1 LTKLFTGD
9 LQYCLLK
16 IRLLIFLIIFSLI
29 VTTSL
34 ENVSAICSTGLV
46 GSSLCAGADF
56 SATFDKTSSQNINFS
71 RIVISAPEGKV
82 LSVKILDS
90 SLLEKISDTVQIGPN
105 GKTTYAF
112 DVTKYSYGKY
122 QAQVSDGISII
133 KLDFSVGSTTVSSS
147 TKNSD
152 KATLLIYTNVSWKVD
167 IQTSS
172 NSTSISGN
180 TAAQYSFTCRTDD
193 AYDVTIYSPTRH
205 GNGIALW
212 TVANIIQNG
221 QMLNV
226 GVNHVAN
233 GQINLSGKCNVAQF
247 PLSNNGMIYFTT
259 DKSVYQY
266 GDPIQISGHV
276 LPDMMYMPAQVLSST
291 IINSAGQAIKKD
303 SSTFGTLDTFHFNVN
318 THGGLWK
325 PGKYKVVLEIFGSKA
340 ETDIII
346 NPAGQKQ
353 SDTSNTHHIPIWF
366 KAIAKN
372 WSQGKIS
379 DDEFMQ
385 AVQYL
390 TKQGILKVPYYSS
403 PATSTQS
410 LLSWIKTSA
419 STWSDGKMS
428 DAEFE
433 NALKYFNL
441 G

>member
-1 LTKLFTGD
+1 MTKLFTSD
-9 LQYCLLK
+9 RQYCLLNTHFLT
-16 IRLLIFLIIFSLI
+16 ILLILTLV
-29 VTTSL
+29 VTSSL
-34 ENVSAICSTGLV
+34 ENVSAICSIGAGGT
-46 GSSLCAGADF
+46 SLCAGADF
-56 SATFDKTSSQNINFS
+56 SATFDKTSSQNTDFS
-71 RIVISAPEGKV
+71 RIIISGPEDKT

-90 SLLEKISDTVQIGPN
+90 SLLEKISDTVKIGPN

-112 DVTKYSYGKY
+112 DITKYSYGKY
-122 QAQVSDGISII
+122 QAQVSDGIGMI
-133 KLDFSVGSTTVSSS
+133 KLDFSVGPTTASTSKT
-147 TKNSD
+147 NSD
-152 KATLLIYTNVSWKVD
+152 KATLLIYTNVSWKTD

-172 NSTSISGN
+172 NLTSISGN
-180 TAAQYSFTCRTDD
+180 TAAQYSFTCITDD
-193 AYDVTIYSPTRH
+193 AYDVTIYSPSSH

-212 TVANIIQNG
+212 TVANLVQNG

-233 GQINLSGKCNVAQF
+233 GQISLSGKCNVAQF

-259 DKSVYQY
+259 DKSVYKY
-266 GDPIQISGHV
+266 GDPIQISGYV
-276 LPDMMYMPAQVLSST
+276 LPDMLKPAQVLSST

-303 SSTFGTLDTFHFNVN
+303 SVTFGTLNTFYFNVN

-340 ETDIII
+340 ETDIVI
-346 NPAGQKQ
+346 NPSSQKQ
-353 SDTSNTHHIPIWF
+353 SDMSSANHIPIWF
-366 KAIAKN
+366 KSAAKN

-390 TKQGILKVPYYSS
+390 TKQGILKVPYYNS

-419 STWSDGKMS
+419 SAWSDGKIS

-433 NALKYFNL
+433 NALKHFNF

>member
-1 LTKLFTGD
+1 M
-9 LQYCLLK
+9 LK
-16 IRLLIFLIIFSLI
+16 TRLLTFLIISTL
-29 VTTSL
+29 VLATNL
-34 ENVSAICSTGLV
+34 VNVSAMCSTGPG

-56 SATFDKTSSQNINFS
+56 SATFDNTNSQNTGFS
-71 RIVISAPEGKV
+71 KIIISGPEGKV
-82 LSVKILDS
+82 LGVKVLDS
-90 SLLEKISDTVQIGPN
+90 ALLEKISDTVTIGPN

-122 QAQVSDGISII
+122 QVQVSDGTSII
-133 KLDFSVGSTTVSSS
+133 KLDFSVGPTTSTS
-147 TKNSD
+147 TSNSD
-152 KATLLIYTNVSWKVD
+152 KATLLIYTNVSWKAD

-180 TAAQYSFTCRTDD
+180 TATQYSFTCINNDT
-193 AYDVTIYSPTRH
+193 YDVTIYSPSRH

-212 TVANIIQNG
+212 TVANIMQNN

-226 GVNHVAN
+226 GVNHLAN
-233 GQINLSGKCNVAQF
+233 GEIHLSGNCNVAQF

-276 LPDMMYMPAQVLSST
+276 LPDMMYPPAQVLSST

-303 SSTFGTLDTFHFNVN
+303 SSTFGTIDTFYFYVN

-340 ETDIII
+340 ESSIVI
-346 NPAGQKQ
+346 NSPGQTQ
-353 SDTSNTHHIPIWF
+353 SNLQSAKHIPVWF
-366 KAIAKN
+366 KATAKN

-390 TKQGILKVPYYSS
+390 TKQGILNVPYYNS

-410 LLSWIKTSA
+410 LLSWIRTSA
-419 STWSDGKMS
+419 SAWSDEKIS
-428 DAEFE
+428 DDEFL
-433 NALKYFNL
+433 NALKHFNF

>member
-1 LTKLFTGD
+1 M
-9 LQYCLLK
+9 LK
-16 IRLLIFLIIFSLI
+16 TRLLIILIILTLVVTVSL
-29 VTTSL
+29 V
-34 ENVSAICSTGLV
+34 NVSAICNTSLG
-46 GSSLCAGADF
+46 GASLCAGADF
-56 SATFDKTSSQNINFS
+56 SATFDKTNSQNADFS
-71 RIVISAPEGKV
+71 RIVISGPEGKI
-82 LSVKILDS
+82 LNVKILDS
-90 SLLEKISDTVQIGPN
+90 SLLEKITDTVEIGPN

-112 DVTKYSYGKY
+112 DITKYSYGKY

-133 KLDFSVGSTTVSSS
+133 KLDFSVGPTTTSTSTT
-147 TKNSD
+147 NSD
-152 KATLLIYTNVSWKVD
+152 KATLLIYTNVSWKAD

-180 TAAQYSFTCRTDD
+180 TAARYSFTCANNDT
-193 AYDVTIYSPTRH
+193 YDITIYSPSRH

-212 TVANIIQNG
+212 TVANLIQND

-226 GVNHVAN
+226 GVNHLAN
-233 GQINLSGKCNVAQF
+233 GEISLSGKCNVAQF

-266 GDPIQISGHV
+266 GDPIQISGYV
-276 LPDMMYMPAQVLSST
+276 LPDMMYPPAQVLSST

-303 SSTFGTLDTFHFNVN
+303 SSTFGTINTFYFYVN

-340 ETDIII
+340 ESSIVI
-346 NPAGQKQ
+346 NPPGQKQ
-353 SDTSNTHHIPIWF
+353 SNLQSTKHIPIWF
-366 KAIAKN
+366 KTTAKN

-390 TKQGILKVPYYSS
+390 TKQGILKIPYYNS

-410 LLSWIKTSA
+410 LLSWIRTSA
-419 STWSDGKMS
+419 SSWSDGKIT
-428 DAEFE
+428 DDEFL
-433 NALKYFNL
+433 NALKQFNF

>member
-1 LTKLFTGD
+1 M
-9 LQYCLLK
+9 LK
-16 IRLLIFLIIFSLI
+16 TRLLIILIILTLVVTVSL
-29 VTTSL
+29 V
-34 ENVSAICSTGLV
+34 NVSAICSTSPDGT
-46 GSSLCAGADF
+46 SLCAGADF
-56 SATFDKTSSQNINFS
+56 SATFDKTNSQNADFS
-71 RIVISAPEGKV
+71 RIVISGPEGKI

-90 SLLEKISDTVQIGPN
+90 SLLEKITDTVEIGPN

-112 DVTKYSYGKY
+112 DITKYSYGKY

-133 KLDFSVGSTTVSSS
+133 KLDFSVGPTTTSTSTT
-147 TKNSD
+147 NSD
-152 KATLLIYTNVSWKVD
+152 KATLLIYTNVSWKAD

-180 TAAQYSFTCRTDD
+180 TAAQYSFTCANNDT
-193 AYDVTIYSPTRH
+193 YDITIYSPSRH

-212 TVANIIQNG
+212 TVANLIQNN

-226 GVNHVAN
+226 GVNHLAN
-233 GQINLSGKCNVAQF
+233 GEISLSGKCNVAQF

-266 GDPIQISGHV
+266 GDPIQISGYV
-276 LPDMMYMPAQVLSST
+276 LPDMMYPPAQVLSST

-303 SSTFGTLDTFHFNVN
+303 SSTFGTINTFYFYVN

-340 ETDIII
+340 ESSIVI
-346 NPAGQKQ
+346 NPPGQKQ
-353 SDTSNTHHIPIWF
+353 SNLQSTKHIPIWF
-366 KAIAKN
+366 KTTAKN

-390 TKQGILKVPYYSS
+390 TKQGILNIPYYNS

-410 LLSWIKTSA
+410 LLSWIRTSA
-419 STWSDGKMS
+419 SSWSDGKIT
-428 DAEFE
+428 DDEFL
-433 NALKYFNL
+433 NALKQFNF